1 MRILK
6 THVLLRLVNSY
17 AVDSPQP
24 ANISYLWNFG
34 SLLATCLVIQILS
47 GAFLAMHYQAHVDFA
62 FNSVEHIMRD
72 VNSGYILRYVHA
84 NVASFFFIF
93 VYMHVARGLYYSSY
107 KSPRVLVWSIG
118 VIILVLMMAIAF
130 LGYVLPYGQMSLW
143 GATVIT
149 NLLSAI
155 PVFGQ
160 DIVELIWGGFSVSNA
175 TLNRFFSL
183 HYLLP
188 FLLAAL
194 SLAHLIALH
203 EHGSNNPNGVSSNGD
218 RYAMHPYFIF
228 KDLVTIL
235 FFFLVLSIIVFFY
248 PNLMGHSDNYIP
260 ADPMVTPASIV
271 PEWYL
276 LPFYAILRSIPNKL
290 LGVLAMFGSLL
301 ILLILPLTD
310 LSRIRGSQFRP
321 AMKLAFWFFVVNFI
335 ILMWI
340 GSQHPESP
348 YVEIG
353 QVSTAF
359 YFLWFIFI
367 VPAIGVVENTLMDV
381 ATEKNSRV

>member
-1 MRILK
+1 MRNFKSQI
-6 THVLLRLVNSY
+6 LLRLVNSY
-17 AVDSPQP
+17 LIDSPEP
-24 ANISYLWNFG
+24 ANLSYLWNFG
-34 SLLATCLVIQILS
+34 SLLGTCLVLQILT
-47 GAFLAMHYQAHVDFA
+47 GIFLAMHYQPHVDFA

-72 VNSGYILRYVHA
+72 VNNGWAVRYTHA

-93 VYMHVARGLYYSSY
+93 VYAHIARGLYYGSY
-107 KSPRVLVWSIG
+107 KSPRVLLWSIG
-118 VIILVLMMAIAF
+118 VIILIVMMATAF

-155 PVFGQ
+155 QVFGQ
-160 DIVELIWGGFSVSNA
+160 DLVELIWGGFSVSNA

-194 SLAHLIALH
+194 VVAHLIALH
-203 EHGSNNPNGVSSNGD
+203 THGSNNPNGISGNGD
-218 RYAMHPYFIF
+218 RYAFHPYFIF

-235 FFFLVLSIIVFFY
+235 FFFLVLSIMVFYY
-248 PNLMGHSDNYIP
+248 PNFLGHSDNYIP
-260 ADPMVTPASIV
+260 ANPMQTPASIV

-290 LGVLAMFGSLL
+290 LGVIAMFGSLL
-301 ILLILPLTD
+301 ILLVLPYTD
-310 LSRIRGSQFRP
+310 LSRVRGNQFKP
-321 AMKLAFWFFVVNFI
+321 FMKFAFWFFVVDFI

-340 GSQHPESP
+340 GSQHPNSP

-353 QVSTAF
+353 QIATAF
-359 YFLWFIFI
+359 YFAWFLII
-367 VPAIGVVENTLMDV
+367 VPVVGLIENTFMDL
-381 ATEKNSRV
+381 ATDRK

>member
-1 MRILK
+1 MRNFKSQI
-6 THVLLRLVNSY
+6 LLRLVNSY
-17 AVDSPQP
+17 LIDSPEP
-24 ANISYLWNFG
+24 ANLSYLWNFG
-34 SLLATCLVIQILS
+34 SLLGTCLVLQILT
-47 GAFLAMHYQAHVDFA
+47 GIFLAMHYQPHVDFA
-62 FNSVEHIMRD
+62 FNSVKHIMRD
-72 VNSGYILRYVHA
+72 VNNGWAVRYTHA

-93 VYMHVARGLYYSSY
+93 VYAHIARGLYYGSY
-107 KSPRVLVWSIG
+107 KSPRVLLWSIG
-118 VIILVLMMAIAF
+118 VIILIVMMATAF

-160 DIVELIWGGFSVSNA
+160 DLVELIWGGFSVSNA

-194 SLAHLIALH
+194 VVAHLIALH
-203 EHGSNNPNGVSSNGD
+203 THGSNNPNGISGNGD
-218 RYAMHPYFIF
+218 RYAFHPYFIF

-235 FFFLVLSIIVFFY
+235 FFFLVLSIMVFYY
-248 PNLMGHSDNYIP
+248 PNFLGHSDNYIP
-260 ADPMVTPASIV
+260 ANPMQTPASIV

-290 LGVLAMFGSLL
+290 LGVIAMFGSLL
-301 ILLILPLTD
+301 ILLVLPYTD
-310 LSRIRGSQFRP
+310 LSRVRGNQFKP
-321 AMKLAFWFFVVNFI
+321 FMKFAFWFFVVDFI

-340 GSQHPESP
+340 GSQHPNSP

-353 QVSTAF
+353 QIATAF
-359 YFLWFIFI
+359 YFAWFLII
-367 VPAIGVVENTLMDV
+367 VPVVGLIENTFMDL
-381 ATEKNSRV
+381 ATDRK

>member
-1 MRILK
+1 MRNFKSQI
-6 THVLLRLVNSY
+6 LLRLVNSY
-17 AVDSPQP
+17 LIDSPEP
-24 ANISYLWNFG
+24 ANLSYLWNFG
-34 SLLATCLVIQILS
+34 SLLGTCLVLQILT
-47 GAFLAMHYQAHVDFA
+47 GIFLAMHYQPHVDFA

-72 VNSGYILRYVHA
+72 VNNGWAVRYTHA

-93 VYMHVARGLYYSSY
+93 VYAHIARGLYYGSY
-107 KSPRVLVWSIG
+107 KSPRVLLWSIG
-118 VIILVLMMAIAF
+118 VIILIVMMATAF

-160 DIVELIWGGFSVSNA
+160 DLVELIWGGFSVSNA
-175 TLNRFFSL
+175 TLKRFFSL

-194 SLAHLIALH
+194 VVAHLIALH
-203 EHGSNNPNGVSSNGD
+203 THGSNNPNGISGNGD
-218 RYAMHPYFIF
+218 RYAFHPYFIF

-235 FFFLVLSIIVFFY
+235 FFFLVLSIMVFYY
-248 PNLMGHSDNYIP
+248 PNFLGHSDNYIP
-260 ADPMVTPASIV
+260 ANPMQTPASIV

-290 LGVLAMFGSLL
+290 LGVIAMFGSLL
-301 ILLILPLTD
+301 ILLVLPYTD
-310 LSRIRGSQFRP
+310 LSRVRGNQFKP
-321 AMKLAFWFFVVNFI
+321 FMKFAFWFFVVDFI

-340 GSQHPESP
+340 GSQHPNSP

-353 QVSTAF
+353 QIATAF
-359 YFLWFIFI
+359 YFAWFLII
-367 VPAIGVVENTLMDV
+367 VPVVGLIENTFMDL
-381 ATEKNSRV
+381 ATDRK

>member
-1 MRILK
+1 MRNFKSQI
-6 THVLLRLVNSY
+6 LLRLVNSY
-17 AVDSPQP
+17 LIDSPEP
-24 ANISYLWNFG
+24 ANLSYLWNFG
-34 SLLATCLVIQILS
+34 SLLGTCLVLQILT
-47 GAFLAMHYQAHVDFA
+47 GIFLAMHYQPHLDFA

-72 VNSGYILRYVHA
+72 VNNGWAVRYTHA

-93 VYMHVARGLYYSSY
+93 VYAHIARGLYYGSY
-107 KSPRVLVWSIG
+107 KSPRVLLWSIG
-118 VIILVLMMAIAF
+118 VIILIVMMATAF

-160 DIVELIWGGFSVSNA
+160 DLVELIWGGFSVSNA

-194 SLAHLIALH
+194 VVAHLIALH
-203 EHGSNNPNGVSSNGD
+203 THGSNNPNGISGNGD
-218 RYAMHPYFIF
+218 RYAFHPYFIF

-235 FFFLVLSIIVFFY
+235 FFFLVLSIMVFYY
-248 PNLMGHSDNYIP
+248 PNFLGHSDNYIP
-260 ADPMVTPASIV
+260 ANPMQTPASIV

-290 LGVLAMFGSLL
+290 LGVIAMFGSLL
-301 ILLILPLTD
+301 ILLVLPYTD
-310 LSRIRGSQFRP
+310 LSRVRGNQFKP
-321 AMKLAFWFFVVNFI
+321 FMKFAFWFFVVDFI

-340 GSQHPESP
+340 GSQHPNSP

-353 QVSTAF
+353 QIATAF
-359 YFLWFIFI
+359 YFAWFLII
-367 VPAIGVVENTLMDV
+367 VPVVGLIENTFMDL
-381 ATEKNSRV
+381 ATDRK